1 MSAPRI
7 AFLLG
12 RSYPASSMSVF
23 PRVMRALA
31 DAGVVVD
38 IIAGKGRLI
47 DLRTVRREHDLYVLK
62 QISGVS
68 LSMAGA
74 LHAEGAAIVNSYP
87 VTMALRDK
95 VVAARILA
103 GAGVPVPTTYV
114 VSHTELLKPLL
125 DQGPIV
131 VKLYD
136 GTGGY
141 GVCVVRTEGELA
153 AVPVDKR
160 HFLAQRYHPPQGR
173 DLKIYVIGDRLFG
186 VKKKFPARTE
196 EEKHGEP
203 FTPTPEQCNIALRCG
218 RAFGID
224 LYGVDFIE
232 SEGQLY
238 VVDMASIPGFKGV
251 PDAPAHLARYFH
263 AAAERAA
270 QGDSPASL
278 SLAEARL

>member
-1 MSAPRI
+1 MIRPPPRSTL
-7 AFLLG
+7 FPYTTLF
-12 RSYPASSMSVF
+12 RSQ
-23 PRVMRALA
+23 
-31 DAGVVVD
+31 
-38 IIAGKGRLI
+38 
-47 DLRTVRREHDLYVLK
+47 TVRREHDLYVLK

-196 EEKHGEP
+196 EEKHGTP
-203 FTPTPEQCNIALRCG
+203 DTPTPEQCNIALRCG

-232 SEGQLY
+232 SEGQL
-238 VVDMASIPGFKGV
+238 DRKST
-251 PDAPAHLARYFH
+251 
-263 AAAERAA
+263 
-270 QGDSPASL
+270 
-278 SLAEARL
+278 RLNSSHTVISYAVFCLKKKTNNETCEVS